1 MSYSFQISRAP
12 ITYTTKY
19 HLFHKGLNVNFT
31 GFTQT
36 GSIVTLYY
44 SVPLTEQQQSDIQ
57 VADVSFVD
65 NDPLETI
72 RNNILVPART
82 FGQLLID
89 DFAAENILLGITQSG
104 MTNQIRKT
112 LTEATLCL
120 LTGSLYDA
128 IHEAREIP
136 EEEKDGVFIN
146 NARLLSFINRIESY
160 LGLPL
165 STEV

>member
-19 HLFHKGLNVNFT
+19 HNYHKDLHANFT
-31 GFTQT
+31 GFTQANN
-36 GSIVTLYY
+36 IVTLFY
-44 SVPLTEQQQSDIQ
+44 SVPLSESTQSSIQ
-57 VADVSFVD
+57 VSDVSFVD
-65 NDPLETI
+65 NDPHEYI
-72 RNNILVPART
+72 RNNILTPART

-89 DFAAENILLGITQSG
+89 DFAAENILLGITQAG
-104 MTNQIRKT
+104 LTNQVRKT

-120 LTGSLYDA
+120 ITGSLYDA
-128 IHEAREIP
+128 IAEARLIP
-136 EEEKDGVFIN
+136 ENEKDGTFIN
-146 NARLLSFINRIESY
+146 NVRLLSFINRIEKY